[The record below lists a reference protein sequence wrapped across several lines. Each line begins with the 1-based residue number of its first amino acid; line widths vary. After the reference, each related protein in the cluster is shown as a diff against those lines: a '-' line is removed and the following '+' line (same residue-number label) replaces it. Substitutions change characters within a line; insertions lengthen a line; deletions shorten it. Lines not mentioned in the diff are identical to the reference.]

1 MSDIDHLPVRPNIN
15 NAYQKSTKPRIPSD
29 LSKSG
34 LLDDSRDPD
43 IQKFVNKKKT
53 DTLEFE
59 STPTKEEK
67 QSKESE
73 KNAPPKEE
81 KGYSWV
87 VIGLAIVIIILIV
100 IVIYYVL
107 KYNEVSHA
115 GDLIPNSVVK
125 PTNSSILGSM
135 FGIVPSVPITPA
147 APAVVAA
154 VPVKQTEPTKKD
166 LDSVLIRLSTI
177 KEEDEPK
184 ISEIVSET
192 ESDSESDSELEIE
205 PVVKPV
211 LKSILKPVLKI
222 QIPKTKKK
230 IVEIVED
237 DKTNSAFLLSENFD
251 EDEPLDSELLE
262 EIIDQANV

>member
-15 NAYQKSTKPRIPSD
+15 NAYQKSTKSRMPSD
-29 LSKSG
+29 LGKSS
-34 LLDDSRDPD
+34 LLDDNRDPD

-125 PTNSSILGSM
+125 PTQASILGSM
-135 FGIVPSVPITPA
+135 FGPVPATTQIVP
-147 APAVVAA
+147 VA
-154 VPVKQTEPTKKD
+154 KQAEPTKKD
-166 LDSVLIRLSTI
+166 LDSVLTRLSTI

-184 ISEIVSET
+184 ISEIEPET
-192 ESDSESDSELEIE
+192 ESYSESDSELEIE
-205 PVVKPV
+205 PIVTPVIKPV
-211 LKSILKPVLKI
+211 LKSILKPALKI
-222 QIPKTKKK
+222 QIPKTTKK